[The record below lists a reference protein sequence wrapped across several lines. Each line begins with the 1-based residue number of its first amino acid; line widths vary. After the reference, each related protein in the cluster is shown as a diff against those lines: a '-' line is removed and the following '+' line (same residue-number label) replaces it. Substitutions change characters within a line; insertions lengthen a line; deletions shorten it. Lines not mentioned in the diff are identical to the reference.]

1 MKNIRYW
8 PYLSSSSFDKSSP
21 KSSSRPPRSRE
32 TLTQIDVN
40 DKDTLVVDS
49 EEGFTSHDLIAT
61 ADENSFTSGGGMVES
76 RVTEVISPVSSI
88 EVINNFSAAND
99 AENMPLGSDS
109 HNNLVSEVLVQL
121 FSKTIYGFSPVRRR
135 VRSSLT
141 YDCWTNLLSCSRYAF
156 ADSYC
161 HNYGKRLDRLFF
173 GRFSGFGG

>member
-8 PYLSSSSFDKSSP
+8 PYPCSSSFDKSSP
-21 KSSSRPPRSRE
+21 KSSSTPPTSQE

-61 ADENSFTSGGGMVES
+61 ADENTFTSGGMAES

-109 HNNLVSEVLVQL
+109 QNNLVSEVLVHL
-121 FSKTIYGFSPVRRR
+121 FSKTIYVRFF
-135 VRSSLT
+135 
-141 YDCWTNLLSCSRYAF
+141 LLFDVEF
-156 ADSYC
+156 AQV
-161 HNYGKRLDRLFF
+161 
-173 GRFSGFGG
+173 